1 MVRRGRAG
9 ELERLLESRN
19 DCPREKKEEEENK
32 EEFQKERKAK
42 STLKE
47 LRGGSKEVG

>member
-1 MVRRGRAG
+1 MVEARQSWREA
-9 ELERLLESRN
+9 SRN
-19 DCPREKKEEEENK
+19 NVCPREKKEEEENK